1 MHKKTPV
8 LEALFDKVAGLL
20 EIKKKLTQLF
30 SCEYYKMFKNTY
42 FEENLRKAASTLN
55 NIFLEAAAAEVV
67 VLVPKTFSEP
77 CQTSRWSV
85 LQNIRVE
92 GTRAQLGIFQG
103 RGVLIE

>member
-1 MHKKTPV
+1 M
-8 LEALFDKVAGLL
+8 
-20 EIKKKLTQLF
+20 
-30 SCEYYKMFKNTY
+30 
-42 FEENLRKAASTLN
+42 N

-92 GTRAQLGIFQG
+92 GTGAQLGIFQG